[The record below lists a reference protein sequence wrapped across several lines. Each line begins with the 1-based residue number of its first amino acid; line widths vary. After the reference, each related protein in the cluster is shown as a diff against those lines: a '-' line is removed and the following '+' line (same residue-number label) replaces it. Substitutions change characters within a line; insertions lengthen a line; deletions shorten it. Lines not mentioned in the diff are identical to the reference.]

1 MSGPTTELT
10 ERIRD
15 SSRRIATPHQVAL
28 GLALGM
34 LVGLIPKFSLLVV
47 LFGLLLILSNADL
60 LAGILSALVFTGLS
74 IFMDDVA
81 HEIGWFFLSLAPIQ
95 TACEASLA
103 IPLFAWLRL
112 ENTVVFGNFALGI
125 ALVTP
130 LYMAGFQ
137 SHKKYREPINR
148 WITRIRLSRRN
159 LGHASNEIH
168 ETQ

>member
-1 MSGPTTELT
+1 MSGTTAELT
-10 ERIRD
+10 ERIGD
-15 SSRRIATPHQVAL
+15 SSRRLVTPHQIAL

-47 LFGLLLILSNADL
+47 LFGLVLLLSNADL
-60 LAGILSALVFTGLS
+60 LTGILSALAFSGLS
-74 IFMDDVA
+74 ILLDGVA
-81 HEIGWFFLSLAPIQ
+81 HAIGWFFLNLAPIQ

-112 ENTVVFGNFALGI
+112 ENTVVFGHFALGV

-130 LYMAGFQ
+130 LYMAGFH
-137 SHKKYREPINR
+137 SFKKYREPINR
-148 WITRIRLSRRN
+148 WFTRSRLSRRN
-159 LGHASNEIH
+159 LGQVSNEIH